1 MAASYKIIFNDNET
15 SRIKVNHKDRLLTV
29 RGSQII
35 KASSFDENNRSTNM
49 NWLCHMFQN
58 DPRENNN
65 YFKINKQKI
74 SFLIPTAYLGGGIGW
89 VEPVK
94 EGEKPTYKT
103 SHGYYIQGF
112 DQPEIISTEW
122 REYSKYDNGALIEG
136 DKYFGEF
143 IQLHIYTK
151 GLYGQNVTVQLRN
164 GNNENIDLEVKSK
177 STEDEKGNRTSEKK
191 YMDKYTSTI
200 FAFEEVGSSGKNTYI
215 QKTVV
220 NVRLEQRWRLQ
231 YNEEIKLKAIIDSTV
246 KGCPTF
252 KSDTIKVKVKQYED
266 TAPTSIEK
274 QGNQAV
280 QISDFTTSIFE
291 FNPCRYDKIIKEYGS
306 TTPETLF
313 STSENINVPIKNIDI
328 GVVVAQ
334 NSTDTLS
341 ISIEDLDV
349 EKCLRD
355 AHSKPT
361 TIDITH
367 LQEDYPKAKIEGDT
381 KLTFVPTYKYEYL
394 DPLNYYNFFV
404 TYFPI
409 FKRSEKNYKILVNSC
424 AFEKEI
430 QLSVLPDVAFATHF
444 QIGKPKDFTDQNKIY
459 YRNIDLDN
467 DLVRGLDK
475 EFDKAKQMRAEVGK
489 YLPQNPFSEF
499 AQDIL
504 LDYLKEKANK
514 FAIGLHAYH
523 TFSEDGK
530 KAELIN
536 YAKEYEVLSKLVIGY
551 SLLVSVA
558 VDALILWLTRGR
570 YAFAKGAQTAKKLT
584 LVVRIKKGYKTY
596 RKIKRYQK
604 TGKAI
609 ITGNLIDPAK
619 PNGEETEFMWPQL
632 SEHRG
637 IGYVNN
643 EDGSVGLEL
652 THKLSASPLF
662 AMQHTMKGTLGSL
675 IASFLGITKI
685 FDTAEQAVGVV
696 GHLRTLKSA
705 KEDIQKAS
713 KKRKGS
719 SNESADISDDDEGF
733 DWKKLFKFRD
743 LQKGLDGLEKIIH
756 KRLEEYTKKKL
767 GASVSVELE
776 ATGFFTADYEFRLN
790 LHKKTLEL
798 DIQDNDY
805 GLLKYE
811 HPRQLT
817 FGQDYGI
824 DLLIKLDANVL
835 QTQKWSRMNNYLPDF
850 LGVTLKD
857 TRVTADIQGQVRGSL
872 NFERTFTYI
881 NHAKPVYRDTLIF
894 TGVVLQGYVLIK
906 VEQEKDIG
914 DDYGEV
920 FKTEVGTATE
930 VTQKVEDP
938 ETCEV
943 SEQKVPQKQMVSME
957 LIPAFT
963 INMTETAI
971 FDKETWKQTMQ

>member
-1 MAASYKIIFNDNET
+1 MAASYKIIFNENDNP
-15 SRIKVNHKDRLLTV
+15 RIKVNPMDRLLTV
-29 RGSQII
+29 QGSQII
-35 KASSFDENNRSTNM
+35 KASSFDENDRSTKM

-58 DPRENNN
+58 DPRENKN
-65 YFKINKQKI
+65 YFKINQQQI
-74 SFLIPTAYLGGGIGW
+74 SFKIPDAYLGGGIGW

-103 SHGYYIQGF
+103 SHGYFIQGF
-112 DQPEIISTEW
+112 DRPEVIRSEW

-164 GNNENIDLEVKSK
+164 GNDENIDLEVKSK
-177 STEDEKGNRTSEKK
+177 STEDKKGNKTTEKK
-191 YMDKYTSTI
+191 YIDKYTSTV
-200 FAFEEVGSSGKNTYI
+200 FAFQEEGSNGGNVYI
-215 QKTVV
+215 QKTIV
-220 NVRLEQRWRLQ
+220 NVRLEQRWRIQ
-231 YNEEIKLKAIIDSTV
+231 YNDEIKLKAVIDSTV

-252 KSDTIKVKVKQYED
+252 KSETINVKIKQYND
-266 TAPTSIEK
+266 PAPTSIEK

-291 FNPCRYDKIIKEYGS
+291 FNPCRFDKIIKEYGT

-313 STSENINVPIKNIDI
+313 STDENINVPIKTIDI

-334 NSTDTLS
+334 NNTDALS
-341 ISIEDLDV
+341 VSVEGLDV
-349 EKCLRD
+349 EKCLID
-355 AHSKPT
+355 KHSKPT

-367 LQEDYPKAKIEGDT
+367 LQKDYPKAKIEGDI
-381 KLTFVPTYKYEYL
+381 KLTFIPTYKYEHL
-394 DPLNYYNFFV
+394 DPLNYYNFFI

-409 FKRSEKNYKILVNSC
+409 FKRSEKNYKILINSC

-430 QLSVLPDVAFATHF
+430 RLAILPDVAFASHF
-444 QIGKPKDFTDQNKIY
+444 QIGKPKDFTDQHKIY
-459 YRNIDLDN
+459 YRNIDLEN
-467 DLVRGLDK
+467 ELVRGLDK
-475 EFDKAKQMRAEVGK
+475 EFDKAKEMRAEVSK

-504 LDYLKEKANK
+504 LDYLKDKANK

-523 TFSEDGK
+523 TFTKDGK

-696 GHLRTLKSA
+696 GHLKTLKSA
-705 KEDIQKAS
+705 KEDIQKVS
-713 KKRKGS
+713 KKTKS
-719 SNESADISDDDEGF
+719 STDTATSDSDDEGF

-756 KRLEEYTKKKL
+756 KRLEDYTKKKL

-776 ATGFFTADYEFRLN
+776 ATGFFTADYQFKLN
-790 LHKKTLEL
+790 LHKKTIELEI
-798 DIQDNDY
+798 DDPDY

-824 DLLIKLDANVL
+824 ELLIKLDANVL
-835 QTQKWSRMNNYLPDF
+835 QTQKWSKMNNYLPDF
-850 LGVTLKD
+850 LGVKLKD
-857 TRVTADIQGQVRGSL
+857 TRLTADIQGQVKGSL

-894 TGVVLQGYVLIK
+894 TGVVLQGYMMVK
-906 VEQEKDIG
+906 VEKREKEE
-914 DDYGEV
+914 DYTLVTE
-920 FKTEVGTATE
+920 TEVGTKE
-930 VTQKVEDP
+930 MVTQKVEDP
-938 ETCEV
+938 DTCEV
-943 SEQKVPQKQMVSME
+943 TEKVVPKKHLVSME

>member
-1 MAASYKIIFNDNET
+1 
-15 SRIKVNHKDRLLTV
+15 
-29 RGSQII
+29 
-35 KASSFDENNRSTNM
+35 
-49 NWLCHMFQN
+49 
-58 DPRENNN
+58 
-65 YFKINKQKI
+65 
-74 SFLIPTAYLGGGIGW
+74 
-89 VEPVK
+89 
-94 EGEKPTYKT
+94 
-103 SHGYYIQGF
+103 
-112 DQPEIISTEW
+112 
-122 REYSKYDNGALIEG
+122 
-136 DKYFGEF
+136 
-143 IQLHIYTK
+143 
-151 GLYGQNVTVQLRN
+151 
-164 GNNENIDLEVKSK
+164 
-177 STEDEKGNRTSEKK
+177 
-191 YMDKYTSTI
+191 MDTYTSTI
-200 FAFEEVGSSGKNTYI
+200 FAFEEVGSNGKNVYI
-215 QKTVV
+215 QKTIV
-220 NVRLEQRWRLQ
+220 NVRLEQRWRIQ
-231 YNEEIKLKAIIDSTV
+231 YNEEIKLRAVIDSTV

-252 KSDTIKVKVKQYED
+252 KSDTINVKVKQYGD
-266 TAPTSIEK
+266 PAPTSIEK

-306 TTPETLF
+306 TAPETLF
-313 STSENINVPIKNIDI
+313 STPDNINVPTKNIDI

-334 NSTDTLS
+334 DSTDTLR
-341 ISIEDLDV
+341 ISVEDLEV

-355 AHSKPT
+355 KHSKPT

-367 LQEDYPKAKIEGDT
+367 LQEDYPKATIEGDT
-381 KLTFVPTYKYEYL
+381 KVTFVPTYKYEYL

-409 FKRSEKNYKILVNSC
+409 FKNSEKKYKILVHSC

-430 QLSVLPDVAFATHF
+430 QLSILPDVAFATHF
-444 QIGKPKDFTDQNKIY
+444 QIGKPKDFTAQHKIY
-459 YRNIDLDN
+459 YRNVDLEN
-467 DLVRGLDK
+467 ELVRGLDK
-475 EFDKAKQMRAEVGK
+475 EFDKAKEMRAEVGK
-489 YLPQNPFSEF
+489 YLPQNPFNEF

-504 LDYLKEKANK
+504 LDYLKDKANK
-514 FAIGLHAYH
+514 FAIGFHAYH
-523 TFSEDGK
+523 TFCDDGK

-570 YAFAKGAQTAKKLT
+570 YAFAKGAQTAKKVSLII
-584 LVVRIKKGYKTY
+584 RIKDGYKTY
-596 RKIKRYQK
+596 RKIKKYQK
-604 TGKAI
+604 TAKAI
-609 ITGNLIDPAK
+609 FTGNLIDPAK

-662 AMQHTMKGTLGSL
+662 AMQHTMKGTLGSV

-696 GHLRTLKSA
+696 GHLKTLKSA
-705 KEDIQKAS
+705 KEDIQKVS

-719 SNESADISDDDEGF
+719 SDDSADTSDDDDDGF
-733 DWKKLFKFRD
+733 DWKKMFRFRD

-756 KRLEEYTKKKL
+756 KRLEAYTKKKL
-767 GASVSVELE
+767 GASVAVELE
-776 ATGFFTADYEFRLN
+776 ATGFFTADFEFKLN
-790 LHKKTLEL
+790 LHKKTIALEI
-798 DIQDNDY
+798 DDPDY
-805 GLLKYE
+805 GLLTYE

-850 LGVTLKD
+850 LGVKLKD

-881 NHAKPVYRDTLIF
+881 NHAKPAYRDTLIF
-894 TGVVLQGYVLIK
+894 TGVVLQGYVMVKVDQIK
-906 VEQEKDIG
+906 GDKDF
-914 DDYGEV
+914 GEV
-920 FKTEVGTATE
+920 FKTEVGTTTE
-930 VTQKVEDP
+930 VTRKVEDP

-943 SEQKVPQKQMVSME
+943 IERKVTQKEMVGME